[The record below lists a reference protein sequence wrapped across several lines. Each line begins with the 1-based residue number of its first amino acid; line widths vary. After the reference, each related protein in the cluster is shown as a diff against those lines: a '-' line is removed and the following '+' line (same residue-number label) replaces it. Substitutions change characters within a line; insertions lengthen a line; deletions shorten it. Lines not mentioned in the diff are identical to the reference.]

1 MKTKTT
7 LKRRVK
13 HGRHPDQ
20 ALSQKKVQAFKKPG
34 RYGDGGGLYLEVGP
48 NGSKSWILRTVVMG
62 TRRDLGLGSTSLVPL
77 PEARKEASR
86 LRKIARAGG
95 DPLSERKR
103 SKVPSFE
110 QAARQVHSISATTFK
125 NEKHR
130 KQWLTSLN
138 SLFLSFGT
146 KRVDSITR
154 DDINAVLGPRWET
167 HPETSRRVLQ
177 RIKKIL
183 AWSKVQGFRTGDNP
197 ASDFASFLPPRHNTK
212 QNHHPALPYKD
223 LPGFI
228 WDLRASKSNAIVKLA
243 LEYLILCTA
252 RTGEVLGALWDEVDF
267 ETKTWT
273 IAAQR
278 RRNLTAHRIPLSPR
292 CVEILEQ
299 VRKYP
304 GGSPYVFPSRR
315 GNKPLSD
322 MTFLIALRRMG
333 RNDITPYGFRSTFRD
348 WVIEQTSFPAAVCE
362 AALAHS
368 VRHLTES
375 QPADLFDRRRQLM
388 QLWSAPF
395 VSRQQPVATE
405 DRLVLGRDRLA
416 LETESEPSDIKAS
429 SSLIKILWGK
439 MRGQ

>member
-1 MKTKTT
+1 
-7 LKRRVK
+7 
-13 HGRHPDQ
+13 
-20 ALSQKKVQAFKKPG
+20 
-34 RYGDGGGLYLEVGP
+34 
-48 NGSKSWILRTVVMG
+48 
-62 TRRDLGLGSTSLVPL
+62 
-77 PEARKEASR
+77 
-86 LRKIARAGG
+86 
-95 DPLSERKR
+95 
-103 SKVPSFE
+103 
-110 QAARQVHSISATTFK
+110 
-125 NEKHR
+125 
-130 KQWLTSLN
+130 
-138 SLFLSFGT
+138 
-146 KRVDSITR
+146 
-154 DDINAVLGPRWET
+154 
-167 HPETSRRVLQ
+167 
-177 RIKKIL
+177 
-183 AWSKVQGFRTGDNP
+183 
-197 ASDFASFLPPRHNTK
+197 
-212 QNHHPALPYKD
+212 
-223 LPGFI
+223 
-228 WDLRASKSNAIVKLA
+228 
-243 LEYLILCTA
+243 
-252 RTGEVLGALWDEVDF
+252 VLGALWDEVDF

-299 VRKYP
+299 VREYP
-304 GGSPYVFPSRR
+304 GGSPYVFPGRR

-322 MTFLIALRRMG
+322 MTFLVALRRMG

-429 SSLIKILWGK
+429 SSLIKILWDK
-439 MRGQ
+439 MRG

>member
-1 MKTKTT
+1 MKALTVP
-7 LKRRVK
+7 KRRVK

-20 ALSQKKVQAFKKPG
+20 VLSTKKVQELKNPG

-62 TRRDLGLGSTSLVPL
+62 TRRDLGLGSTSLVSL

-95 DPLSERKR
+95 DPLSERKH

-138 SLFLSFGT
+138 SAFLSFGE
-146 KRVDSITR
+146 KRVDSITP
-154 DDINAVLGPRWET
+154 DDINVVLGPRWET

-183 AWSKVQGFRTGDNP
+183 AWSKIQGFRTGDNP
-197 ASDFASFLPPRHNTK
+197 ASDLASFLPPRHNT
-212 QNHHPALPYKD
+212 QQSPHPALPYQD

-243 LEYLILCTA
+243 LEYLILCAA

-273 IAAQR
+273 ITAR
-278 RRNLTAHRIPLSPR
+278 RRINLTVHRIPLSPR

-299 VRKYP
+299 VREYS
-304 GGSPYVFPSRR
+304 GGGPYVFPGRR

-322 MTFLIALRRMG
+322 MAFLVALRRMG

-348 WVIEQTSFPAAVCE
+348 WAVEQTSFPAAVCE
-362 AALAHS
+362 AALAHR
-368 VRHLTES
+368 VRYLTES
-375 QPADLFDRRRQLM
+375 QPAGLFDRRRQLM

-395 VSRQQPVATE
+395 VSRKQPVAME
-405 DRLVLGRDRLA
+405 DRLA
-416 LETESEPSDIKAS
+416 LEANRLALEAESESSDTKVS
-429 SSLIKILWGK
+429 SSFIKTLWDK
-439 MRGQ
+439 MRG

>member
-1 MKTKTT
+1 MKARTT
-7 LKRRVK
+7 PKRRVK
-13 HGRHPDQ
+13 RGRHPDQ
-20 ALSQKKVQAFKKPG
+20 VLSPKKVQGLKKPG

-62 TRRDLGLGSTSLVPL
+62 TRRDLGLGSTSLVSL

-110 QAARQVHSISATTFK
+110 QAARQVHAISATTFK

-138 SLFLSFGT
+138 SAFLSFGEN
-146 KRVDSITR
+146 RVDSITR
-154 DDINAVLGPRWET
+154 DDLNTVLGPRWET

-177 RIKKIL
+177 RIKKVL
-183 AWSKVQGFRTGDNP
+183 DWCKVQGFRTGDNP
-197 ASDFASFLPPRHNTK
+197 ASDLASFLPPRHNT
-212 QNHHPALPYKD
+212 QQSPHPALPYQD

-228 WDLRASKSNAIVKLA
+228 WDLRASKSSAIVKLA
-243 LEYLILCTA
+243 LEYLILCAA
-252 RTGEVLGALWDEVDF
+252 RTGEVLGALWDEIDF

-273 IAAQR
+273 IMAQR

-299 VRKYP
+299 VREHS
-304 GGSPYVFPSRR
+304 GEGPYVFPGRR

-322 MTFLIALRRMG
+322 MAFLVALRRMG
-333 RNDITPYGFRSTFRD
+333 RNDITPYGFRSTFRN
-348 WVIEQTSFPAAVCE
+348 WAVEQTSFPTAVCE

-395 VSRQQPVATE
+395 MSRQQPVATE
-405 DRLVLGRDRLA
+405 DRLALEGNRLA
-416 LETESEPSDIKAS
+416 LEAESEPSDTKAS
-429 SSLIKILWGK
+429 RSLIKTLWDK
-439 MRGQ
+439 MRG